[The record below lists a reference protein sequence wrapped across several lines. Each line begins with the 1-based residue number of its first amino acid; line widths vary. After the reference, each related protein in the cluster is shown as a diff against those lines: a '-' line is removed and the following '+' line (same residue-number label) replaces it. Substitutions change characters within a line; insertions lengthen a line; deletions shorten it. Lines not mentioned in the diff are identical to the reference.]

1 MTRVQ
6 FLLKK
11 ENKTFT
17 EFFDSVIANQ
27 GKVYGYKNGKK
38 IKIADTFT
46 DSYEPQLRSVIIN
59 EVEISLECLE
69 LMGIDEEKYGKWASW
84 IEYQPL

>member
-17 EFFDSVIANQ
+17 EFFDSVIARQ
-27 GKVYGYKNGKK
+27 GSVCGYKNGKK

-59 EVEISLECLE
+59 EVEIDSECLE
-69 LMGIDEEKYGKWASW
+69 LMNIDEEKYGKLASW